1 MSYARRTLT
10 PVFES
15 HPFESFYGGH
25 KTCKRQLAPVAFFSK
40 HQRSGTRSIQPAILS
55 QVTLELSDNIDL
67 KLQSFNI
74 LI

>member
-1 MSYARRTLT
+1 MSDAGSTLS

-15 HPFESFYGGH
+15 HLFESFYGDH
-25 KTCKRQLAPVAFFSK
+25 ETCKRQLAPVAFFSK
-40 HQRSGTRSIQPAILS
+40 HQRSSTRSIQPAILS
-55 QVTLELSDNIDL
+55 QVRLDLSDNIDL